1 MPKKLYILYIFI
13 LISFLSSCSYT
24 RHVPEGSKILWDN
37 EIKLDEG
44 KSPPSTAYSILKQ
57 RPVGKFAKVVAMN
70 LIIYNWGNG
79 TDSSFFSKIGEAPVI
94 YDEQKAK
101 KGSVQLQNYFFN
113 KGYFNATSRY
123 ATKNSR
129 KNKRVFVEYYVD
141 RGNRYYINA
150 FETEISNN
158 TLKSLYLKSKDGS
171 YVQIG
176 DPYDASLIEKEI
188 DRLTEIFKNNGFY
201 SFSKSY
207 INYTADTN
215 GFGDSVKLKMIISPI
230 TVRQDNKILTK
241 PHKQYRIANV
251 FVQTDYDYLNP
262 NPTRD
267 TLEHKS
273 YIFIHDTLRY
283 KPRYITDAIHFKKG
297 DLFKSKNVKQSYA
310 HLNSYGGFVLSEID
324 FKLNESDSTE
334 NYINAFVRLSPETKR
349 SFITTTEATTSS
361 GNYGINLKVGW
372 RSRNL
377 FKGGE
382 ELDLNLNGGIEF
394 QTGILDAGRSQT
406 YEVGG
411 ELGIKFPRFL
421 LPFNT
426 EGLLPKRMLPNSRIS
441 IYFSRVLRFEFDRE
455 TFGGRLTYN
464 WRESSKKQYSV
475 DFYDISYSQLFE
487 KDNDFIAS
495 LDTFQQSAFNPAL
508 ITAFRLNYTYNQQ
521 ADKTKKHHHFFKGV
535 FEMAGSSLSFFES
548 NFSSPVENEK
558 GVNLIGGVPY
568 YQYIKVETDYRYYW
582 NFSSNVSWVNR
593 IYGGTIRPYGNSI
606 ASKDGVEVREAPFQK
621 YLFIGGANDLRA
633 WTSYR
638 LGAGETNG
646 TDYDDEG
653 NDDNNFAIGTI
664 KILFNSELRFPLF
677 SFFQGAIF
685 VDAGNI
691 WLNGGLEDDETD
703 FIIGDVLNQFAIG
716 TGFGVRMD
724 FDFFVV
730 RFDLGIKVRDPGRI
744 SMGDPWVLDNRPF
757 KNNTFNFALGYPF

>member
-1 MPKKLYILYIFI
+1 M
-13 LISFLSSCSYT
+13 
-24 RHVPEGSKILWDN
+24 PEGSKILWGN
-37 EIKLDEG
+37 EIKLDQG
-44 KSPPSTAYSILKQ
+44 KSGPTEAYSILKQ
-57 RPVGKFAKVVAMN
+57 RPVGKFLNLFAIN

-123 ATKNSR
+123 AIKNSR
-129 KNKRVFVEYYVD
+129 KNKRVSIEYYVD
-141 RGNRYYINA
+141 RGNRYYIKE
-150 FETEISNN
+150 FETEIKNPG
-158 TLKSLYLKSKDGS
+158 LQKLYLKSLESSFVKS
-171 YVQIG
+171 G
-176 DPYDASLIEKEI
+176 DAYDASLLEKEM
-188 DRLTEIFKNNGFY
+188 DRLTELFKNNGY
-201 SFSKSY
+201 YTFSKKY
-207 INYTADTN
+207 INYKADTS
-215 GFGDSVKLKMIISPI
+215 GVGDSLVLKMIISPLAVQGKDSI
-230 TVRQDNKILTK
+230 IYKEHK
-241 PHKQYRIANV
+241 PYTIANIYI
-251 FVQTDYDYLNP
+251 QTDYDYLNP
-262 NPTRD
+262 TATSD
-267 TLEHKS
+267 TLEHSS
-273 YIFIHDTLRY
+273 YLFTHDTLRY

-297 DLFKSKNVKQSYA
+297 DLFRSKNIKQTYS
-310 HLNSYGGFVLSEID
+310 HINSYGGFVLTEID
-324 FKLNESDSTE
+324 FKLKEGDSTGQSV
-334 NYINAFVRLSPETKR
+334 NTFIRMSPETKR
-349 SFITTTEATTSS
+349 SVITSTEASTSA
-361 GNYGINLKVGW
+361 GNYGINLKLGW
-372 RSRNL
+372 RTRNL

-426 EGLLPKRMLPNSRIS
+426 EGLLPKRMLPNSRVS

-455 TFGGRLTYN
+455 TFGGRLSYN
-464 WRESSKKQYSV
+464 WRESSKKKYSI

-508 ITAFRLNYTYNQQ
+508 VTAMRLNFTYNQQ
-521 ADKTKKHHHFFKGV
+521 ADKTKKHHNFFKGI
-535 FEMAGSSLSFFES
+535 FEMAGTSLSFFES
-548 NFSSPVENEK
+548 NFSNSVENEK

-568 YQYIKVETDYRYYW
+568 FQYVKLEVDYRYYW
-582 NFSSNVSWVNR
+582 NFTKNISWVNR
-593 IYGGTIRPYGNSI
+593 VYGGSIRPYGNSI
-606 ASKDGVEVREAPFQK
+606 GIEDGVEKREAPFQK

-638 LGAGETNG
+638 LGAGTTEGTNYG
-646 TDYDDEG
+646 DEG

-664 KILFNSELRFPLF
+664 KILLNSEFRFPLF

-691 WLNGGLEDDETD
+691 WLNGGLENEDTD
-703 FIIGDVLNQFAIG
+703 FIFEDVLNQFAIG
-716 TGFGVRMD
+716 TGFGIRMD
-724 FDFFVV
+724 FDYFVV

-744 SMGDPWVLDNRPF
+744 SIGDPWVLDNRAF
-757 KNNTFNFALGYPF
+757 NNNTFNFALGYPF

>member
-1 MPKKLYILYIFI
+1 MPKKLYILYIFA

-24 RHVPEGSKILWDN
+24 RHVPDGSKILWDN
-37 EIKLDEG
+37 EIKLDQG

-57 RPVGKFAKVVAMN
+57 RPVGKLFNVVAMN

-79 TDSSFFSKIGEAPVI
+79 TDSSFFSKIGEGPVI

-129 KNKRVFVEYYVD
+129 KNKRVYVEYYVD
-141 RGNRYYINA
+141 RGNRYFINSY
-150 FETEISNN
+150 ETEIPSS
-158 TLKSLYLKSKDGS
+158 TLKNLYTKSIDGS
-171 YVQIG
+171 LIQIG

-188 DRLTEIFKNNGFY
+188 DRLTTIFKNNGYY
-201 SFSKSY
+201 SFSKGY

-215 GFGDSVKLKMIISPI
+215 GTGDSVKLKMIISPVS
-230 TVRQDNKILTK
+230 VRQNNEIVSV
-241 PHKQYRIANV
+241 PHKQYRISNV

-262 NPTRD
+262 KPTSD

-283 KPRYITDAIHFKKG
+283 KPRYITDALHFKKG
-297 DLFKSKNVKQSYA
+297 DLFKNKDVKQSYS

-324 FKLNESDSTE
+324 FKLNEDDSAG
-334 NYINAFVRLSPETKR
+334 NFVNAFVRLSPETKR

-372 RSRNL
+372 RTRNL

-441 IYFSRVLRFEFDRE
+441 VYFSRVLRFEFDRE
-455 TFGGRLTYN
+455 TFGGRLSYN

-495 LDTFQQSAFNPAL
+495 LDTFQQNAFNPAL
-508 ITAFRLNYTYNQQ
+508 VTAFRLNFTYNQQ
-521 ADKTKKHHHFFKGV
+521 ADKTKKHHNFFKGV
-535 FEMAGSSLSFFES
+535 FEMAGTSLSFFES
-548 NFSSPVENEK
+548 NFSSPIENEK

-568 YQYIKVETDYRYYW
+568 YQYIKLESDYRYYW
-582 NFSSNVSWVNR
+582 NISSNVSWVNR

-606 ASKDGVEVREAPFQK
+606 AVVDGEEIREAPFQK

-646 TDYDDEG
+646 TNYDDVE
-653 NDDNNFAIGTI
+653 NKDNNFAIGTI
-664 KILFNSELRFPLF
+664 KVLFNSELRFPLF

-691 WLNGGLEDDETD
+691 WLNGGLETEETD

-716 TGFGVRMD
+716 TGFGLRMD

-744 SMGDPWVLDNRPF
+744 SMGDPWVLDNLPF